1 MKERIS
7 IPEDW
12 AEKQCNAFTE
22 WLNYM
27 FQPTEDMD
35 HELTVKQIENG
46 HAGSHQSMHRAAL
59 RTLVVHQRLAQAR
72 TRGLQVFH
80 TPEMDKA
87 RKVIVAEISRE
98 RLALRADRDIHAD
111 LTLRGKVVSLLL
123 SYSTQWL
130 RIGLEV
136 LFGEPICAEAATKPS
151 LQKSLIN
158 ENKAAKNRRPVM
170 SRMKLTLKNFIVNRL
185 LADPTT
191 LRKYTKGRC
200 NIPSGRF
207 EKQYH
212 EEMRTL
218 VLTRLLVLI
227 VFLDKAKMASVL
239 DRVPRLFTKESKVK
253 STRDVLVSFCRDF
266 LSSEGDI
273 IKHLSRI
280 GLKVVYTQEPIDE
293 LEFSVAN
300 LAADIRD
307 GVRLARM
314 TEILSNAQ
322 PKSFL
327 ATLRL
332 PAVSRLQKLH
342 NVGVVLDV
350 LGDRGV
356 PNLSKVAAHHIVDG
370 HREQVLQLL
379 WNVVSHSGLGAVL
392 DPNAV
397 HEEIR
402 KVEFSNRTRSV
413 TWELQGKMATEAL
426 EITIFEEGGA
436 EEQRIRALLLRWC
449 NAVTSPFGV
458 QVSNYTT
465 SFADGVAICL
475 LIHYYHPSLLRLNE
489 IEPTSRHGVDID
501 EALVNER
508 LNLELA
514 GKRMSELG
522 GIPKLLPMGD
532 SRNLPE
538 EKSMILCLVYLCSRL
553 MESSTEVLACI
564 AIQGWY
570 RRTMRIELMKRK
582 MEASRVIWKTWEDCK
597 DAYYVARKLK
607 YSWSVRV
614 IERFAM
620 VNKDQL
626 YALRIKRELHEERA
640 RCITVMQA
648 HVRRR
653 QAQQKVQP
661 LLRRDF
667 SARVIQKNWQ
677 VSRLHRALDS
687 LHQQRTSATAIQT
700 AWRGFSAYAS
710 FSAVLWGIASL
721 QALVRGVAVRK
732 SLLQKSIAAT
742 QIQRIWRGFM
752 CQVHLQ
758 VDILDIVTVQ
768 SIARRYLALRLRS
781 QKAKAIVQVQQFFR
795 KVLSVRMLEQ
805 KRTERMV
812 EKSRQEAAVML
823 QSALRG
829 YVARQVLHRS
839 RCRIRACEEIQ
850 RIFRGWITRHKLK
863 KTVAACVLVQSAVRG
878 FMLRSKMKVIE
889 SSALLVQTSWR
900 RFSQQARFLCAV
912 RSVVTIQAFAR
923 QLIIKSELQV
933 VDSSAMMIQATWRCF
948 KERMRYEQAIMSAT
962 TIQSFVRAKL
972 AARCFT
978 RKACAVVV
986 VQRYLRK
993 WKACRVAVLA
1003 RMKRQALEQAEK
1015 ERNAAIRIQ
1024 SIARRMNSVACVNGV
1039 RAEIQRQAAIMLWAA
1054 VVIQAC
1060 VRFFLATSLT
1070 QSLRR
1075 DRRARL
1081 ETESSVAMQSIARRY
1096 LSVQEAKRRRG
1107 VRHHAAT
1114 IIQAQ
1119 WRSLSATSTL
1129 RESVAAA
1136 TVIQKVTRGAL
1147 VRVDIDKLTSHARI
1161 IQATWR
1167 MYQLKMDYKCA
1178 IQHVVIAQ
1186 TVIRRQIAKRSA
1198 CSRRMSVLAIQG
1210 FGRIVLAK
1218 SNVNEMKME
1227 QAATAIQKV
1236 IRGAI
1241 VRAEIDRLS
1250 SNARIIQATWRMY
1263 QLKTNYKCAIQ
1274 QVVIAQ
1280 TVIRRQIAKRSAHAR
1295 RMAVLTVQAFGRIV
1309 LAKSNVSKMKAEQ
1322 VAFIVETESAR
1333 CIQAICRG
1341 YKTRNLLR
1349 RQTVAATI
1357 IQSEWK
1363 CFIAFLQYQSDLV
1376 DIVIVQSVVRGW
1388 QARKLAWR
1396 KTGALQM
1403 IQATARR
1410 WLASKHA
1417 KARFAEMVAQLL
1429 VRSGA
1434 AVKIQAAF
1442 RAYKGKILLQNH
1454 KAATV
1459 IQKTWRC
1466 FTGHVDF
1473 LLAILDVITIQRC
1486 ARLYVKKSRE
1496 AIATPGITAMQ
1507 SLYRGLI
1514 QRRHSRRRLEAIIVL
1529 QSCCRGLLARHALKL
1544 DRKAA
1549 TTIQRHVRGFLDR
1562 VDLEIQKY
1570 AASEIQRVWRGFLDR
1585 IESLYRLVMILR
1597 IQSATR
1603 RWFAIRAIKQKRR
1616 EAEVEHRFRS
1626 CKARLLQRAFRRY
1639 LEVLKLEN
1647 AACVVQK
1654 AARVYLTKQRFEK
1667 MDAGVVLI
1675 QAYWRSHR
1683 VRCVRTKITREV
1695 ARRIASANERALQ
1708 NPDMVL
1714 GVRTQRALQE
1724 LQTSKRLT
1732 EIMEAAKILETSTRL
1747 SINCCVAFVEVG
1759 APNILYDLIGT
1770 CNRSLPHIEILY
1782 YVLLTLQ
1789 NVSKHDHLL
1798 KDVATSKCTEIF
1810 LDLVQMLRDK
1820 HDVFIVALTLL
1831 SRVVRSNEDCMKI
1844 CSKVENMKRL
1854 NHVMKKVSVAL
1865 QSRQDTSRTSRARTA
1880 TMTRRDPVKI
1890 LRSLL
1895 VFLK

>member
-1 MKERIS
+1 
-7 IPEDW
+7 
-12 AEKQCNAFTE
+12 
-22 WLNYM
+22 
-27 FQPTEDMD
+27 
-35 HELTVKQIENG
+35 
-46 HAGSHQSMHRAAL
+46 
-59 RTLVVHQRLAQAR
+59 
-72 TRGLQVFH
+72 
-80 TPEMDKA
+80 
-87 RKVIVAEISRE
+87 
-98 RLALRADRDIHAD
+98 
-111 LTLRGKVVSLLL
+111 
-123 SYSTQWL
+123 
-130 RIGLEV
+130 
-136 LFGEPICAEAATKPS
+136 
-151 LQKSLIN
+151 
-158 ENKAAKNRRPVM
+158 
-170 SRMKLTLKNFIVNRL
+170 
-185 LADPTT
+185 
-191 LRKYTKGRC
+191 
-200 NIPSGRF
+200 
-207 EKQYH
+207 
-212 EEMRTL
+212 
-218 VLTRLLVLI
+218 
-227 VFLDKAKMASVL
+227 
-239 DRVPRLFTKESKVK
+239 
-253 STRDVLVSFCRDF
+253 
-266 LSSEGDI
+266 
-273 IKHLSRI
+273 
-280 GLKVVYTQEPIDE
+280 
-293 LEFSVAN
+293 
-300 LAADIRD
+300 
-307 GVRLARM
+307 
-314 TEILSNAQ
+314 
-322 PKSFL
+322 
-327 ATLRL
+327 
-332 PAVSRLQKLH
+332 
-342 NVGVVLDV
+342 
-350 LGDRGV
+350 
-356 PNLSKVAAHHIVDG
+356 
-370 HREQVLQLL
+370 
-379 WNVVSHSGLGAVL
+379 
-392 DPNAV
+392 
-397 HEEIR
+397 
-402 KVEFSNRTRSV
+402 
-413 TWELQGKMATEAL
+413 
-426 EITIFEEGGA
+426 
-436 EEQRIRALLLRWC
+436 
-449 NAVTSPFGV
+449 
-458 QVSNYTT
+458 
-465 SFADGVAICL
+465 
-475 LIHYYHPSLLRLNE
+475 
-489 IEPTSRHGVDID
+489 
-501 EALVNER
+501 
-508 LNLELA
+508 
-514 GKRMSELG
+514 
-522 GIPKLLPMGD
+522 
-532 SRNLPE
+532 
-538 EKSMILCLVYLCSRL
+538 
-553 MESSTEVLACI
+553 
-564 AIQGWY
+564 
-570 RRTMRIELMKRK
+570 
-582 MEASRVIWKTWEDCK
+582 
-597 DAYYVARKLK
+597 
-607 YSWSVRV
+607 
-614 IERFAM
+614 
-620 VNKDQL
+620 
-626 YALRIKRELHEERA
+626 
-640 RCITVMQA
+640 
-648 HVRRR
+648 
-653 QAQQKVQP
+653 
-661 LLRRDF
+661 
-667 SARVIQKNWQ
+667 
-677 VSRLHRALDS
+677 
-687 LHQQRTSATAIQT
+687 
-700 AWRGFSAYAS
+700 
-710 FSAVLWGIASL
+710 
-721 QALVRGVAVRK
+721 
-732 SLLQKSIAAT
+732 
-742 QIQRIWRGFM
+742 
-752 CQVHLQ
+752 
-758 VDILDIVTVQ
+758 
-768 SIARRYLALRLRS
+768 
-781 QKAKAIVQVQQFFR
+781 
-795 KVLSVRMLEQ
+795 
-805 KRTERMV
+805 
-812 EKSRQEAAVML
+812 
-823 QSALRG
+823 
-829 YVARQVLHRS
+829 
-839 RCRIRACEEIQ
+839 
-850 RIFRGWITRHKLK
+850 
-863 KTVAACVLVQSAVRG
+863 
-878 FMLRSKMKVIE
+878 
-889 SSALLVQTSWR
+889 
-900 RFSQQARFLCAV
+900 
-912 RSVVTIQAFAR
+912 
-923 QLIIKSELQV
+923 
-933 VDSSAMMIQATWRCF
+933 
-948 KERMRYEQAIMSAT
+948 
-962 TIQSFVRAKL
+962 
-972 AARCFT
+972 
-978 RKACAVVV
+978 
-986 VQRYLRK
+986 
-993 WKACRVAVLA
+993 
-1003 RMKRQALEQAEK
+1003 
-1015 ERNAAIRIQ
+1015 
-1024 SIARRMNSVACVNGV
+1024 
-1039 RAEIQRQAAIMLWAA
+1039 
-1054 VVIQAC
+1054 
-1060 VRFFLATSLT
+1060 
-1070 QSLRR
+1070 
-1075 DRRARL
+1075 
-1081 ETESSVAMQSIARRY
+1081 
-1096 LSVQEAKRRRG
+1096 
-1107 VRHHAAT
+1107 
-1114 IIQAQ
+1114 
-1119 WRSLSATSTL
+1119 
-1129 RESVAAA
+1129 
-1136 TVIQKVTRGAL
+1136 
-1147 VRVDIDKLTSHARI
+1147 
-1161 IQATWR
+1161 
-1167 MYQLKMDYKCA
+1167 
-1178 IQHVVIAQ
+1178 
-1186 TVIRRQIAKRSA
+1186 
-1198 CSRRMSVLAIQG
+1198 MSVLAIQG

-1236 IRGAI
+1236 IRGAL
-1241 VRAEIDRLS
+1241 VRADIDRLS
-1250 SNARIIQATWRMY
+1250 SNARIIQVTWRMY
-1263 QLKTNYKCAIQ
+1263 QLKMNYRCTIQ
-1274 QVVIAQ
+1274 HVVIAQ

>member
-1 MKERIS
+1 
-7 IPEDW
+7 
-12 AEKQCNAFTE
+12 
-22 WLNYM
+22 M

-1227 QAATAIQKV
+1227 QAATEIQKV
-1236 IRGAI
+1236 IRGAL
-1241 VRAEIDRLS
+1241 VRVEIDRLS

>member
-1 MKERIS
+1 
-7 IPEDW
+7 
-12 AEKQCNAFTE
+12 
-22 WLNYM
+22 M

-1167 MYQLKMDYKCA
+1167 MYQLK
-1178 IQHVVIAQ
+1178 
-1186 TVIRRQIAKRSA
+1186 
-1198 CSRRMSVLAIQG
+1198 
-1210 FGRIVLAK
+1210 
-1218 SNVNEMKME
+1218 
-1227 QAATAIQKV
+1227 
-1236 IRGAI
+1236 
-1241 VRAEIDRLS
+1241 
-1250 SNARIIQATWRMY
+1250 
-1263 QLKTNYKCAIQ
+1263 TNYKCAIQ